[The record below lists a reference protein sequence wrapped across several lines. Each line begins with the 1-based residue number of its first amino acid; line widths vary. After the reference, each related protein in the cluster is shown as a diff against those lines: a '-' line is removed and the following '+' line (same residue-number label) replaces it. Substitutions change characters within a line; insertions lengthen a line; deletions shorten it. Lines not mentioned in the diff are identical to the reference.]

1 MKALIV
7 AAEGFEDMELFGV
20 WHRLLEERIDVII
33 ASPSGNKVT
42 GLHGYHVEPDM
53 PIRELNPS
61 EYDLLVI
68 PGGASPERLRLR
80 EEAVDV
86 ARTFMEDDRR
96 VAVIGRGIQL
106 LISAGALNGRQ
117 VTCAAAIRDDVRAAG
132 AAYRDEAVVV
142 DGNLVSCRG
151 LEELPDFCR
160 QLVAAVAAV
169 AAAHA

>member
-42 GLHGYHVEPDM
+42 GLHGYHLVPDM
-53 PIRELNPS
+53 PIRELNPG

-151 LEELPDFCR
+151 LDEMPDFCR
-160 QLVAAVAAV
+160 QLVAAF